1 MSDIKYILFD
11 AANTLIHK
19 PALWINLQS
28 TLKKFGHDVPA
39 DLLKRNHKLISECI
53 RFPDKTSKAFYQEF
67 NSELL
72 YSIGI
77 MPTEELLDAVFKACT
92 YLPWEKF
99 SDTKVIDSLKLPVG
113 ILSNFNSSLKD
124 TIYKE
129 FGDVF
134 KHIFISENYGI
145 GKPDVKF
152 YEIAIKEIG
161 FAPNEI
167 LYVGDS
173 IKLDM
178 QPALKAGLNPIL
190 IDRDSVYPFYK
201 NRVSSLDA
209 LILYL

>member
-28 TLKKFGHDVPA
+28 TLKKFDQDVPV

-77 MPTEELLDAVFKACT
+77 MPTQELLDDVFKACT

-124 TIYKE
+124 TIKKE

-134 KHIFISENYGI
+134 KHIFISENYGV

-178 QPALKAGLNPIL
+178 HSALKAGLTPVL
-190 IDRDSVYPFYK
+190 IDREDIYPFYI
-201 NRVSSLDA
+201 NSISSLDA
-209 LILYL
+209 LTLYL